1 MEPNIPN
8 NAKNSISTM
17 SAAFDDQNTLM
28 DSVIDKMYNYD
39 IYGRYGDPTIVPSL
53 DLSGILSENTQT
65 QSAMLDALSKD
76 ATRLSKTYNYTSEE
90 YYNQAL
96 ANQRVQSEKDTVQQ
110 RYDLVVGEIVT
121 NQRQHEIYQYQYYK
135 QKAQLSLLYYF
146 ILMIL
151 FFIVITYLNNHFTFV
166 MNNALY
172 TILIGTSLAVYVI
185 YTGYRIYDI
194 VLRSDFVFN
203 EYDTSPWTNPSSSK
217 NNSAPDSGS
226 SSSDGTSAKCSTS

>member
-110 RYDLVVGEIVT
+110 RYDLVVGETKSPIVFIILLHI
-121 NQRQHEIYQYQYYK
+121 NDPFFYSNN
-135 QKAQLSLLYYF
+135 LS
-146 ILMIL
+146 
-151 FFIVITYLNNHFTFV
+151 
-166 MNNALY
+166 
-172 TILIGTSLAVYVI
+172 
-185 YTGYRIYDI
+185 
-194 VLRSDFVFN
+194 
-203 EYDTSPWTNPSSSK
+203 
-217 NNSAPDSGS
+217 
-226 SSSDGTSAKCSTS
+226 